1 MSYIIFPFCT
11 YVLHMKNVIAI
22 LLTKKPVFPLCL
34 FKTNG
39 RKKFRRYEWVKD
51 HFKGHS
57 VPVQVVWSVLR
68 LYPVKQ
74 EQLQDPMEF
83 THPCEQTPLVHSS
96 ISGGRKTY
104 HIHTKNDR
112 LLVLLFIINSDLCF
126 DMLFTQMQLTPQAHL
141 HIQLIIHHTTHR
153 KHTIC
158 KVNRFL

>member
-96 ISGGRKTY
+96 ISGERKTY
-104 HIHTKNDR
+104 HINIPKMIGCSYCFSLSIR
-112 LLVLLFIINSDLCF
+112 ICVLTCF
-126 DMLFTQMQLTPQAHL
+126 L
-141 HIQLIIHHTTHR
+141 H
-153 KHTIC
+153 KC
-158 KVNRFL
+158 N